1 MTTAPSP
8 GSSPKSG
15 LKLTATLTRPSAA
28 QQTLSSACT
37 PIVLCA
43 MGVHAAPP
51 GGASGSI
58 LAAELAGAAAPD
70 KRWAFN
76 DTACARLNDSGG
88 KVSVLF
94 WLESLESALC
104 GKLGI
109 NDTKIQ
115 GQHLRL
121 LLEGPI
127 LESESLINSSAE
139 LRNSLT
145 CELRRRRVRRP
156 LLTTLRRSSPAQA
169 PGPTIPWPS
178 TARQVAAGNS
188 TGAQTSS

>member
-1 MTTAPSP
+1 MYPH
-8 GSSPKSG
+8 
-15 LKLTATLTRPSAA
+15 
-28 QQTLSSACT
+28 CT
-37 PIVLCA
+37 VRN
-43 MGVHAAPP
+43 
-51 GGASGSI
+51 GGTCGTPRRCLNSRC
-58 LAAELAGAAAPD
+58 GARRRRCGGAAPD

-88 KVSVLF
+88 KVSVVF

-145 CELRRRRVRRP
+145 C
-156 LLTTLRRSSPAQA
+156 
-169 PGPTIPWPS
+169 
-178 TARQVAAGNS
+178 
-188 TGAQTSS
+188 